1 MSEAIYEPLNFQRLT
16 EEEQLRRSEEFLT
29 TMQQR
34 RTVRHFSPQ
43 PVPFALI
50 ENAIAT
56 AGTAPSGAHQ
66 QPWSFVVVSDA
77 QVKHEIRLAAEAEEY
92 ESYTHRMS
100 DEWKAALA
108 RLGTDW
114 HKDFIDVVPY
124 LIVVFAQRY
133 GITPSPISREG
144 GGDQQFKHY
153 YVDESVGIA
162 VGLLIASLHQ
172 AGLATV
178 THTPSPMNF
187 LSRILNRPRNERA
200 YVLLPVGYP
209 ANDCQVPQLE
219 RKRLNQ
225 IMSVV

>member
-1 MSEAIYEPLNFQRLT
+1 MNEAIYEPLNLQRLT
-16 EEEQLRRSEEFLT
+16 EEEQLQRSREFLA
-29 TMQQR
+29 TMQRR
-34 RTVRHFSPQ
+34 RTVRHFSSQ

-66 QPWSFVVVSDA
+66 QPWSFVVVSDP
-77 QVKHEIRLAAEAEEY
+77 QVKHEIRIAAEAEEY

-108 RLGTDW
+108 KLGTDW
-114 HKDFIDVVPY
+114 HKDYIDIVPH

-133 GITPSPISREG
+133 GLDESG
-144 GGDQQFKHY
+144 AQFKHY

-162 VGLLIASLHQ
+162 VGLLIASLHL
-172 AGLATV
+172 AGLTTV
-178 THTPSPMNF
+178 THTPSPMSF

-209 ANDCQVPQLE
+209 AEGCAVPKLE
-219 RKRLNQ
+219 RKRLDE
-225 IMSVV
+225 IMTVV

>member
-1 MSEAIYEPLNFQRLT
+1 MAEPIYTPLNFERVAAD
-16 EEEQLRRSEEFLT
+16 EQLEQSRRFLQTMQRRRS
-29 TMQQR
+29 
-34 RTVRHFSPQ
+34 VRHFAPD
-43 PVPFALI
+43 PVPLALI

-66 QPWSFVVVSDA
+66 QPWSFVVVADPE
-77 QVKHEIRLAAEAEEY
+77 VKHQIKVAAEAEEY
-92 ESYTHRMS
+92 ESYSHRMS

-114 HKDFIDVVPY
+114 HKDYLDIVPY
-124 LIVVFAQRY
+124 IIVVFAQRY
-133 GITPSPISREG
+133 GLNPDGT
-144 GGDQQFKHY
+144 QYKHY

-172 AGLATV
+172 AGLATL

-187 LSRILNRPRNERA
+187 LRDILHRPPNERA

-209 ANDCQVPQLE
+209 AEGCEVPKLE
-219 RKRLNQ
+219 RKPLDH
-225 IMSVV
+225 IMTVI